1 MRTEERLRLPHVLSF
16 QVVTFA
22 RLLCGPAHSV
32 AGIFMLLLMALGS
45 GNLRKA
51 LQVINTGRSD
61 SRG

>member
-1 MRTEERLRLPHVLSF
+1 MLSF

-32 AGIFMLLLMALGS
+32 AGIFMLLLIMPLGS